1 MKSHYRLLGAAS
13 ICLLISIYYL
23 YHIHQSQLSS
33 YLLIEHDRNPD
44 ETLSEVTK
52 SSIGTV
58 VASQS
63 RENTTWLPTFFPK
76 WNHNIYVADQPSAT
90 LSVPK
95 NKGREGMTYLTFI
108 INNYSSLPD
117 IVIFLHA
124 ERYQWHNDD
133 PLYDGV
139 RTLSRLQ
146 IPYIQEQGY
155 VNLRCVWTLG
165 CPDEIHP
172 LEHPASEITSET
184 SASQVYAASFRELF
198 PDIPIPESIGVSC
211 CAQFAVTRE
220 TILKRPIQDYQRYR
234 RWLLETQLEDG
245 LSGRVLEYVRK
256 QFFSSA

>member
-1 MKSHYRLLGAAS
+1 MFAMRSRYRLLGGS
-13 ICLLISIYYL
+13 IFLLVWTYYL
-23 YHIHQSQLSS
+23 YHIHQSQSS
-33 YLLIEHDRNPD
+33 TEILIEHNEIHDQ
-44 ETLSEVTK
+44 K
-52 SSIGTV
+52 SLELPKPRIGTV

-63 RENTTWLPTFFPK
+63 HENTTWLPTFFSE

-108 INNYSSLPD
+108 INNYSSLPE
-117 IVIFLHA
+117 IVLFLHA

-146 IPYIQEQGY
+146 LPYVLEQGY

-165 CPDEIHP
+165 CPNEIHP
-172 LEHPASEITSET
+172 LENPVDEITSDT
-184 SASQVYAASFRELF
+184 STSQVYAAAFRELF
-198 PDIPIPESIGVSC
+198 PGTPVPENIGVSC

-220 TILKRPIQDYQRYR
+220 TILKRPIEDYERFR
-234 RWLLETQLEDG
+234 RWLLETELEDG
-245 LSGRVLEYVRK
+245 LSGRALE
-256 QFFSSA
+256 